1 MFKKNSYE
9 ICKKVISKEKID
21 FLFRYMKLKQKVATT
36 LLRKNLI
43 SPFDKSFGIVGGDRQ
58 VNYSNSYACYGD
70 IAIDLLLEDLQN
82 LMEAKTEVKLIPT
95 YTYFRV
101 YGKGN
106 DLKKHVDRFSCEF
119 STTLNIGGD
128 PWPIYLKDKKK
139 KTIKVNLKP
148 GDLLIYKGVE
158 LEHWREKFKGNICA
172 QIFLHYNQEGVG
184 KIYDGREHLG
194 IPLRYIYT

>member
-1 MFKKNSYE
+1 MFKKDNYE
-9 ICKKVISKEKID
+9 ICRKVISEEKTD

-36 LLRKNLI
+36 LLNKNLI
-43 SPFDKSFGIVGGDRQ
+43 SPFDKSFGIVGGDGQ

-70 IAIDLLLEDLQN
+70 IAADLLLEDLHN
-82 LMEAKTEVKLIPT
+82 LMETKTGVKLVPT

-106 DLKKHVDRFSCEF
+106 DLKKHIDRLSCEF

-128 PWPIYLKDKKK
+128 SWPIFLKNKKK

-148 GDLLIYKGVE
+148 GDLLIYKGME
-158 LEHWREKFKGNICA
+158 LEHWREKLEGNICA
-172 QIFLHYNQEGVG
+172 QIFLHYNQKGVG
-184 KIYDGREHLG
+184 NIYDGREHLG
-194 IPLRYIYT
+194 IPILR